1 MNIFNDVMVI
11 FFILALGYI
20 LGRIPFLGIKL
31 GTSGVLLVAI
41 VMGHFGYEVAG
52 IVGQIGL
59 VLFLSCVGLVA
70 GPMFVKN
77 LKSNILA
84 FILTSIS
91 VVISAGVLIAIVVKF
106 FDISLP
112 LALGLSAGA
121 LTSTASL
128 AATIEATGSS
138 IASVGY
144 GITYIFGV
152 FGVILFVQ
160 ILPKIMKVNIDDENA
175 KLVSKD
181 EDKSSASLVKYLINI
196 DASGIFVISL
206 AVVIGVLIGSI
217 SIPLGPNIKFSLGNS
232 GGSLIA
238 GLILGH
244 FGHIGKISLKAP
256 KTTLNPIR
264 DLGISLFLIQ
274 NGTKAGTGFVEVLA
288 DQGIKLFVIGIIM
301 TLVAVSFAFIISRYL
316 FKMPLFAALGA
327 TTGAMTSAP
336 SLSALIAATNNNDN
350 VTAFYAAC
358 QPIATIALVLLP
370 QIMVSI
376 LGN

>member
-1 MNIFNDVMVI
+1 MNIFNDVMII
-11 FFILALGYI
+11 FFILTLGYL
-20 LGRIPFLGIKL
+20 LGRIPFFGIKL
-31 GTSGVLLVAI
+31 GTSGVLIIAI
-41 VMGHFGYEVAG
+41 VMGHFGYEVAP
-52 IVGQIGL
+52 IIGQIGL

-70 GPMFVKN
+70 GPTFIRN

-91 VVISAGVLIAIVVKF
+91 VVVSAGVIIAVVVKF
-106 FDISLP
+106 FNISLP

-128 AATIEATGSS
+128 AATTEATGSS

-152 FGVILFVQ
+152 VGVILFVQ
-160 ILPKIMKVNIDDENA
+160 VLPKLMKVNIEEENK
-175 KLVSKD
+175 KLIPKENVSVFKNTKD
-181 EDKSSASLVKYLINI
+181 LINI
-196 DASGIFVISL
+196 DQSGIFVISL
-206 AVVIGVLIGSI
+206 AVVLGVLIGLVE
-217 SIPLGPNIKFSLGNS
+217 IPLGNNIKFSLGNS

-274 NGTKAGTGFVEVLA
+274 NGTKAGTGFVQVLA
-288 DQGIKLFVIGIIM
+288 EQGIKLFIIGIIM
-301 TLVAVSFAFIISRYL
+301 TLVTVSIAFIISRYI

-336 SLSALIAATNNNDN
+336 SLSALMSVTNNNDN

-376 LGN
+376 LGL

>member
-20 LGRIPFLGIKL
+20 LGRVPFLGIKL

-91 VVISAGVLIAIVVKF
+91 VVISAGILIAIVVKF

-152 FGVILFVQ
+152 VGVILFVQ

-274 NGTKAGTGFVEVLA
+274 NGAKAGTGFVEVLA

>member
-152 FGVILFVQ
+152 VGVIF
-160 ILPKIMKVNIDDENA
+160 
-175 KLVSKD
+175 
-181 EDKSSASLVKYLINI
+181 
-196 DASGIFVISL
+196 
-206 AVVIGVLIGSI
+206 
-217 SIPLGPNIKFSLGNS
+217 
-232 GGSLIA
+232 
-238 GLILGH
+238 
-244 FGHIGKISLKAP
+244 
-256 KTTLNPIR
+256 
-264 DLGISLFLIQ
+264 
-274 NGTKAGTGFVEVLA
+274 TKNYE
-288 DQGIKLFVIGIIM
+288 
-301 TLVAVSFAFIISRYL
+301 S
-316 FKMPLFAALGA
+316 
-327 TTGAMTSAP
+327 
-336 SLSALIAATNNNDN
+336 
-350 VTAFYAAC
+350 
-358 QPIATIALVLLP
+358 
-370 QIMVSI
+370 
-376 LGN
+376 

>member
-1 MNIFNDVMVI
+1 MNIFNDVMII
-11 FFILALGYI
+11 FFILTLGYI
-20 LGRIPFLGIKL
+20 LGRIPFFGIKL
-31 GTSGVLLVAI
+31 GTSGVLIIAI
-41 VMGHFGYEVAG
+41 IMGHFGYEVAP
-52 IVGQIGL
+52 IIGQIGL

-70 GPMFVKN
+70 GPTFIRN

-91 VVISAGVLIAIVVKF
+91 VVVSAGVIIAVVVKF
-106 FDISLP
+106 FNISLP

-128 AATIEATGSS
+128 AATTEATGSS

-152 FGVILFVQ
+152 VGVILFVQ
-160 ILPKIMKVNIDDENA
+160 VLPKLMKVNIEEENK
-175 KLVSKD
+175 KLIPKENVSVFKNTKD
-181 EDKSSASLVKYLINI
+181 LINI
-196 DASGIFVISL
+196 DQSGIFVISL
-206 AVVIGVLIGSI
+206 AVVLGVLIGLVE
-217 SIPLGPNIKFSLGNS
+217 IPLGNNIKFSLGNS

-274 NGTKAGTGFVEVLA
+274 NGTKAGTGFVQVLA
-288 DQGIKLFVIGIIM
+288 EQGIKLFIIGIIM
-301 TLVAVSFAFIISRYL
+301 TLVTVSIAFIISRYI

-336 SLSALIAATNNNDN
+336 SLSALMSVTNNNDN

-376 LGN
+376 LG

>member
-152 FGVILFVQ
+152 VGVILFVQ

-274 NGTKAGTGFVEVLA
+274 NGAKAGTGFVEVLA

>member
-91 VVISAGVLIAIVVKF
+91 VVVSAGVLIAIVVKF

-128 AATIEATGSS
+128 AATTEATGSS

-152 FGVILFVQ
+152 VGVILFVQ

-274 NGTKAGTGFVEVLA
+274 NGAKAGTGFVEVLA

>member
-1 MNIFNDVMVI
+1 
-11 FFILALGYI
+11 
-20 LGRIPFLGIKL
+20 
-31 GTSGVLLVAI
+31 
-41 VMGHFGYEVAG
+41 
-52 IVGQIGL
+52 
-59 VLFLSCVGLVA
+59 
-70 GPMFVKN
+70 
-77 LKSNILA
+77 
-84 FILTSIS
+84 
-91 VVISAGVLIAIVVKF
+91 
-106 FDISLP
+106 
-112 LALGLSAGA
+112 
-121 LTSTASL
+121 
-128 AATIEATGSS
+128 
-138 IASVGY
+138 
-144 GITYIFGV
+144 
-152 FGVILFVQ
+152 
-160 ILPKIMKVNIDDENA
+160 MKVNIDDENA

-274 NGTKAGTGFVEVLA
+274 NGAKAGTGFVEVLA

>member
-152 FGVILFVQ
+152 VGVILFVQ
-160 ILPKIMKVNIDDENA
+160 ILPKIMKVNIEDENA

-181 EDKSSASLVKYLINI
+181 EDKSSTSLVKNLINI

-274 NGTKAGTGFVEVLA
+274 NGAKAGTGFVEVLA

-301 TLVAVSFAFIISRYL
+301 TLVAVSFAFFNLVSLPIYYCYYNIKIS
-316 FKMPLFAALGA
+316 
-327 TTGAMTSAP
+327 
-336 SLSALIAATNNNDN
+336 I
-350 VTAFYAAC
+350 
-358 QPIATIALVLLP
+358 
-370 QIMVSI
+370 
-376 LGN
+376 

>member
-91 VVISAGVLIAIVVKF
+91 VVISASVLIAIVVKF

-152 FGVILFVQ
+152 VGVILFVQ

-274 NGTKAGTGFVEVLA
+274 NGAKAGTGFVEVLA

>member
-59 VLFLSCVGLVA
+59 VFFLSCVGLVA

-152 FGVILFVQ
+152 VGVILFVQ

-274 NGTKAGTGFVEVLA
+274 NGAKAGTGFVEVLA

>member
-1 MNIFNDVMVI
+1 MFKNEIMLI
-11 FFILALGYI
+11 FFILSMGYLLGK
-20 LGRIPFLGIKL
+20 IPFWGVRL

-41 VMGHFGYEVAG
+41 VMGHFGYEVSG
-52 IVGQIGL
+52 VVGQIGL

-77 LKSNILA
+77 LKNNILA
-84 FILTSIS
+84 FILTSLS
-91 VVISAGVLIAIVVKF
+91 VMLSSGVLIYLVVKF
-106 FDISLP
+106 FNIELP

-128 AATIEATGSS
+128 AATTEATGSS

-152 FGVILFVQ
+152 VGVILFVQ
-160 ILPKIMKVNIDDENA
+160 VLPKILKVNVEEENN
-175 KLVSKD
+175 KLVMKE
-181 EDKSSASLVKYLINI
+181 EDNPSLKENNKKLINI
-196 DASGIFVISL
+196 DAPGIFVIAL

-217 SIPLGPNIKFSLGNS
+217 SIPLGNGIKFSLGNS
-232 GGSLIA
+232 GGALIA
-238 GLILGH
+238 ALILGH
-244 FGHIGKISLKAP
+244 FGNLGPISLKAP

-274 NGTKAGTGFVEVLA
+274 NGVKAGTGFVEVLQ
-288 DQGIKLFVIGIIM
+288 DQGIKLFIIGIVM
-301 TLVAVSFAFIISRYL
+301 TFTAMVFAFIIARFI

-327 TTGAMTSAP
+327 TTGVMTSAP
-336 SLSALIAATNNNDN
+336 SLSALILATNNSDN
-350 VTAFYAAC
+350 VTAYYAAC

-376 LGN
+376 LS

>member
-1 MNIFNDVMVI
+1 MNIFNDVMII
-11 FFILALGYI
+11 FFILTLGYL
-20 LGRIPFLGIKL
+20 LGRIPFFGIKL
-31 GTSGVLLVAI
+31 GTSGVLIIAI
-41 VMGHFGYEVAG
+41 VMGHFGYEVAP
-52 IVGQIGL
+52 IIGQIGL

-70 GPMFVKN
+70 GPTFIRN

-91 VVISAGVLIAIVVKF
+91 VVVSAGVIIAVVVKF
-106 FDISLP
+106 FNISLP

-128 AATIEATGSS
+128 AATTEATGSS

-152 FGVILFVQ
+152 VGVILFVQ
-160 ILPKIMKVNIDDENA
+160 VLPKLMKVNIEEENK
-175 KLVSKD
+175 KLIPKENVSVFKNTKD
-181 EDKSSASLVKYLINI
+181 LINI
-196 DASGIFVISL
+196 DQSGIFVISL
-206 AVVIGVLIGSI
+206 AVVLGVLIGLVE
-217 SIPLGPNIKFSLGNS
+217 IPLGNNIKFSLGNS

-274 NGTKAGTGFVEVLA
+274 NGTKAGTGFVQVLA
-288 DQGIKLFVIGIIM
+288 EQGIKLFIIGIIM
-301 TLVAVSFAFIISRYL
+301 TLVTVSIAFIISRYI

-336 SLSALIAATNNNDN
+336 SLSALMSVTNNNDN

-370 QIMVSI
+370 QIMVSV
-376 LGN
+376 LGL